1 MLIISYLIIWDFKV
15 VFESLLLDMNFQSF
29 SYVMGLY
36 LFLCFLVLSG
46 SLSFLG
52 WFLWFFLIISY
63 VIFWVLNALV

>member
-1 MLIISYLIIWDFKV
+1 
-15 VFESLLLDMNFQSF
+15 
-29 SYVMGLY
+29 MGLY

-52 WFLWFFLIISY
+52 WSLWFLLIISY